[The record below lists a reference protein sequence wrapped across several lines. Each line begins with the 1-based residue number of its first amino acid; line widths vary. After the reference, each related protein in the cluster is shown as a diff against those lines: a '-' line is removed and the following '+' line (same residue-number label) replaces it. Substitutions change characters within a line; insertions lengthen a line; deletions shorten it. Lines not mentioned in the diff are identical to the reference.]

1 MVNEHY
7 LGWEELWS
15 DSTLSDTVRLGEGN
29 WNVNIVIKRK
39 NVPMLQKDHRNI
51 KIECNYHKWDRACV
65 MRDYS
70 LWTDD
75 VTLVAAVAEVNKTPL
90 TSGLLGFL

>member
-1 MVNEHY
+1 
-7 LGWEELWS
+7 
-15 DSTLSDTVRLGEGN
+15 
-29 WNVNIVIKRK
+29 
-39 NVPMLQKDHRNI
+39 
-51 KIECNYHKWDRACV
+51 